1 SNEAPTDAL
10 RLVPGKRLR
19 PDARVLPGDVLR
31 AVETFTNPDLLTKGD
46 VVIVQSQGDDGSI
59 VAFNLFRN
67 VAQYGFNPTRYAF
80 VHRPATR
87 MKADYSH
94 MLAAAPAS
102 PLPGGGWQDISTAPR
117 TGEEFQAWWK
127 GTWQPRARFDPE
139 YGSFQLWG
147 RTDFDTEG
155 WEVFEIDGY
164 WQPQP
169 AAPTGEPK

>member
-1 SNEAPTDAL
+1 MTHPTDAL
-10 RLVPGKRLR
+10 RLVPDDHLAALIQQADDGFGYSMEMVRLVDGVR
-19 PDARVLPGDVLR
+19 TYRLKIEGQET
-31 AVETFTNPDLLTKGD
+31 VEITD
-46 VVIVQSQGDDGSI
+46 GDD
-59 VAFNLFRN
+59 NDYD
-67 VAQYGFNPTRYAF
+67 AQQACYRLINAAKNKVR
-80 VHRPATR
+80 
-87 MKADYSH
+87 ADAVRTA
-94 MLAAAPAS
+94 LAAAPAS